1 MKRKL
6 YTLIILCLL
15 LLSQQSCKDYLDLK
29 GNNTLVVPTSL
40 DDFQA
45 VLNNAPL
52 INQQITPSL
61 IETWADDYFIL
72 PSLFETY
79 QADFKE
85 LYVWN
90 IDQINHPND
99 WSTAY
104 RPIYYANFCLEG
116 LPKIERTEAN
126 KEQYDNIKGTSLF
139 FRAYF
144 YLKLLWAYAPA
155 YDEATASTDI
165 GIVLKEDTDFN
176 TPSVRS
182 SVEEGYA
189 KVLRETKEA
198 LDLLPELATYPTQP
212 SKLAAHALLARAY
225 LSMRKYEE
233 ALLHSDQALKIY
245 DGLMDYNKAEDGVN
259 ANVSIPFKK
268 YNKETIFYTEINAFQ
283 GFFYANSRGGRIDT
297 VLFNT
302 YEEYDLRKQLYFVKS
317 GDYYETRATYTE
329 TNFRYFSGLAF
340 DELYLIRAECKA
352 RLKDIDSAMQD
363 LNYLLK
369 HRYDHTQPFL
379 EKIALD
385 EKQAL
390 DIILLERR
398 KSLIFR
404 GLRWMD
410 IKRLN
415 KEGYKISIIRNIAG
429 KEYFLVPDDP
439 RFVIPLPDDIRSFVQ

>member
-1 MKRKL
+1 M
-6 YTLIILCLL
+6 L

-52 INQQITPSL
+52 INQYSTPSL
-61 IETWADDYFIL
+61 IEDWADDYFSL
-72 PSLFETY
+72 PSIFETFP
-79 QADFKE
+79 AE
-85 LYVWN
+85 LQKKYTWQL
-90 IDQINHPND
+90 DQINYPND
-99 WSTAY
+99 WSAGY
-104 RPIYYANFCLEG
+104 LPIYFANFCLEG
-116 LPKIERTEAN
+116 LRKVERTEAN
-126 KEQYDNIKGTSLF
+126 KEQYDKIKGTSLF

-144 YLKLLWAYAPA
+144 YLKLLWTYAPT
-155 YDEATASTDI
+155 YDEATANTDI

-182 SVEEGYA
+182 TVAEGYA

-198 LDLLPELATYPTQP
+198 LDLLPTLATYPTQP

-233 ALLHSDQALKIY
+233 ALLHADQALKIY
-245 DGLMDYNKAEDGVN
+245 DGLMDYNKPEDGVN
-259 ANVSIPFKK
+259 ANASIPFKK
-268 YNKETIFYTEINAFQ
+268 YNKETIFYTEMNSYQ
-283 GFFYANSRGGRIDT
+283 SVFFLSSNGGRIDT
-297 VLFNT
+297 NLYTAYDDN
-302 YEEYDLRKQLYFVKS
+302 DLRKQLYFVRS

-329 TNFRYFSGLAF
+329 TNYKYFSGLAF

-352 RLKDIDSAMQD
+352 RLKDIGSAMQD

-369 HRYDHTQPFL
+369 HRYDHTQPFV

-385 EKQAL
+385 EKEAL

-404 GLRWMD
+404 GLRLMD
-410 IKRLN
+410 VKRLN
-415 KEGYKISIIRNIAG
+415 KEGYNISIIRNIAG
-429 KEYFLVPDDP
+429 KEYILPPNDP
-439 RFVIPLPDDIRSFVQ
+439 KFVFPLPDDIRPFVQ

>member
-1 MKRKL
+1 MKRKI
-6 YTLIILCLL
+6 YTLTILSMLVFN
-15 LLSQQSCKDYLDLK
+15 QHSCKDYLDLK
-29 GNNTLVVPTSL
+29 SNNTQIVPTSL
-40 DDFQA
+40 EDFEA
-45 VLNNAPL
+45 LLNNAPL
-52 INQQITPSL
+52 INQYSTPSL
-61 IETWADDYFIL
+61 IETWADDYFVL
-72 PSLFETY
+72 PSRLETY
-79 QADFKE
+79 QTELKN

-116 LPKIERTEAN
+116 LPKIERTEVN
-126 KEQYDNIKGTSLF
+126 KEQYDKIKGTALF

-144 YLKLLWAYAPA
+144 YLKLLWVYAPA
-155 YDEATASTDI
+155 YDKATASTEV

-176 TPSVRS
+176 TRSVRS

-259 ANVSIPFKK
+259 ANASIPFKK
-268 YNKETIFYTEINAFQ
+268 YNKETIFYTEMNDYQ
-283 GFFYANSRGGRIDT
+283 GNFYINSRGGRIDT
-297 VLFNT
+297 LLFDT
-302 YEEYDLRKQLYFVKS
+302 YQDQDLRKQLYFVKS

-329 TNFRYFSGLAF
+329 TNYKYFTGLAF
-340 DELYLIRAECKA
+340 DELYLIRSESKA
-352 RLKDIDSAMQD
+352 RLNNISEAMQD
-363 LNYLLK
+363 LNYLLR
-369 HRYDHTQPFL
+369 HRYDHTQPFV
-379 EKIALD
+379 EKVAVD
-385 EKQAL
+385 EERAL

-415 KEGYKISIIRNIAG
+415 KERWNISIKRNINR
-429 KEYFLVPDDP
+429 EDFVLSPNDP
-439 RFVIPLPDDIRSFVQ
+439 RFVLPLPDDLHPFVD